1 MGPSRRRF
9 SEKTREP
16 SWVQDWADAELVERV
31 EEIEAQIALLDVQ
44 RAELE
49 ADFFRRIEVIEAQV
63 ESLDNERDR
72 LEHELGVQR
81 EDRRDEQVEAALL
94 AQEHEAPSEWLIRT
108 PMPGRNFA
116 LLLVGLVLGPWVLI
130 AAIVWL
136 LFG

>member
-16 SWVQDWADAELVERV
+16 SWVQDWVDAELVERV
-31 EEIEAQIALLDVQ
+31 EEIEAQIARLDVQ

-49 ADFFRRIEVIEAQV
+49 TEFFERIEVIEAQV

-72 LEHELGVQR
+72 LEHELDVQW
-81 EDRRDEQVEAALL
+81 EERRDEQVEATAL
-94 AQEHEAPSEWLIRT
+94 APEHEAPSEWLIRT
-108 PMPGRNFA
+108 PMSGRSFA
-116 LLLVGLVLGPWVLI
+116 LLISLVLGPWLVI

>member
-16 SWVQDWADAELVERV
+16 SWVQDWVDAELVERV
-31 EEIEAQIALLDVQ
+31 EEIEAQIALLDVE

-49 ADFFRRIEVIEAQV
+49 TDFFKRIEVIEAQV
-63 ESLDNERDR
+63 ESLDSERDR
-72 LEHELGVQR
+72 LEHELDAQW
-81 EDRRDEQVEAALL
+81 EERRNEQMEATVL
-94 AQEHEAPSEWLIRT
+94 AQEQAAPSEWLIRT
-108 PMPGRNFA
+108 PMSGRNFA
-116 LLLVGLVLGPWVLI
+116 LMLTLVLGPWLLI

>member
-16 SWVQDWADAELVERV
+16 SWVQDWVDAEVVERV

-49 ADFFRRIEVIEAQV
+49 TEFFKRIEVIEAQV
-63 ESLDNERDR
+63 EALDNERDR
-72 LEHELGVQR
+72 LEHELDVQW
-81 EDRRDEQVEAALL
+81 EERRDGQVETALL
-94 AQEHEAPSEWLIRT
+94 AQEQAAPNEWLIRT
-108 PMPGRNFA
+108 PMSGRNFA
-116 LLLVGLVLGPWVLI
+116 LMISLVLGPWLLI